1 MTASPSVAAAPERP
15 LSSDQVRQLSVRFDR
30 PGLTRALT
38 HYAAVIAVG
47 ALTWTMFVRVGFLAT
62 LPLMVLQ
69 GVLVAFLFMPLHE
82 CAHKTVFRSR
92 AANLVLGHLSGFLT
106 LLPYEYYSLYH
117 WDHHRYTQ
125 DPERDPELLTAIR
138 TNSDAKL
145 AIAYTG
151 VRQVLRR
158 SKLFLGHGV
167 SGTVAAPW
175 IAANKR
181 ELAVREARLYALGY
195 TALLLLSIAH
205 RTTILLWVW
214 LLPLFIGQLFL
225 RPYLYA
231 EHIGC
236 SRTRTAFEN
245 TRTTRTAAVV
255 KWLAWNMPYHAEHHA
270 YPSVPFHALPK
281 LHELV
286 GERVLHVGQSYRAVT
301 GETWRWFRGTRRGS
315 A

>member
-1 MTASPSVAAAPERP
+1 MADPQPPAPPTGGVLFLYTELWRVARGSRAMLAAACV
-15 LSSDQVRQLSVRFDR
+15 LLVSAQL
-30 PGLTRALT
+30 P
-38 HYAAVIAVG
+38 
-47 ALTWTMFVRVGFLAT
+47 
-62 LPLMVLQ
+62 
-69 GVLVAFLFMPLHE
+69 
-82 CAHKTVFRSR
+82 
-92 AANLVLGHLSGFLT
+92 HL
-106 LLPYEYYSLYH
+106 
-117 WDHHRYTQ
+117 
-125 DPERDPELLTAIR
+125 
-138 TNSDAKL
+138 
-145 AIAYTG
+145 
-151 VRQVLRR
+151 
-158 SKLFLGHGV
+158 
-167 SGTVAAPW
+167 AAPW

-181 ELAVREARLYALGY
+181 ELVVREARLYALGY

-286 GERVLHVGQSYRAVT
+286 GERVLHVGHSYRAVT

>member
-15 LSSDQVRQLSVRFDR
+15 LSPEQLRQLSVRSDR
-30 PGLTRALT
+30 PGVTRALT

-47 ALTWTMFVRVGFLAT
+47 ALTWTMYVRVGFLAA

-82 CAHKTVFRSR
+82 CAHKTVFRAR
-92 AANLVLGHLSGFLT
+92 TANIVMGHLCGFLI
-106 LLPYEYYSLYH
+106 LLPYEYYSLFH
-117 WDHHRYTQ
+117 WDHHRFTQ

-138 TNSDAKL
+138 TNSDARL

-151 VRQVLRR
+151 VGQVLRR
-158 SKLFLGHGV
+158 TKLFLGHGV
-167 SGTVAAPW
+167 SGTVGAPW

-181 ELAVREARLYALGY
+181 ELVVREARLYALGY

-231 EHIGC
+231 EHVGC
-236 SRTRTAFEN
+236 SHTRSAFEN

-270 YPSVPFHALPK
+270 YPSVPFHALPM
-281 LHELV
+281 LNELV
-286 GERVLHVGQSYRAVT
+286 GEQVVHVGHSYRTVAR
-301 GETWRWFRGTRRGS
+301 ETWGWFRQARRGT